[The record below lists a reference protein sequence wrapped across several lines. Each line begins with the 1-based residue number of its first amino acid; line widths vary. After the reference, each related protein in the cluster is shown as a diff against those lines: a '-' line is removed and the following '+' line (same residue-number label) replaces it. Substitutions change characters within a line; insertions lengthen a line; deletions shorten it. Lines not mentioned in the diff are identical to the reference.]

1 MKERD
6 ETSLV
11 EVFTGAPW
19 EAEIKKGLLES
30 SGISAIVKDGIMGA
44 IAPYIGPEVSVMV
57 NETDYE
63 AATEAIQCQGKKTE

>member
-19 EAEIKKGLLES
+19 EAELKKGLLES
-30 SGISAIVKDGIMGA
+30 NGVSAIIKDGVMGM

-57 NETDYE
+57 NEADYE
-63 AATEAIQCQGKKTE
+63 TATQVVCKSEERKE